1 MLLKYINKKTNA
13 LFFFFLMVNPF
24 ATFSQI
30 SDHEKA
36 IQAVKDEEIL
46 SLDIILNSI
55 KQKYSGRILAINLKD
70 NEQGLFGWVYDIRMI
85 DSTNKVINLRV
96 DAGTASVL
104 MVEQGG

>member
-1 MLLKYINKKTNA
+1 MLLKYINKKINA
-13 LFFFFLMVNPF
+13 LLLFFLIGNPF
-24 ATFSQI
+24 STLSQT

-46 SLDIILNSI
+46 PLDIILNSI

>member
-1 MLLKYINKKTNA
+1 MLLKYINKKINA
-13 LFFFFLMVNPF
+13 LLLFFLIGNPF
-24 ATFSQI
+24 STLSQTN
-30 SDHEKA
+30 DHEKA

-46 SLDIILNSI
+46 PLDIILNSI

>member
-1 MLLKYINKKTNA
+1 MLLKYINKKINA
-13 LFFFFLMVNPF
+13 LLLFFLIVNPF
-24 ATFSQI
+24 STFGQT

-46 SLDIILNSI
+46 PLDIILNSI